1 MLTEGEEQ
9 GEMQLVS
16 EVWGPQQ
23 GPLQGIQ
30 KSSRNEDE
38 KGEFKI
44 NFIMSYWG
52 FPGSSAGKESIC
64 NAGDP
69 SSIPGLGRSDGEG
82 IGYPLQCS

>member
-23 GPLQGIQ
+23 GPLQGIE
-30 KSSRNEDE
+30 KSPRNEDE

-52 FPGSSAGKESIC
+52 FPGSSAGKESC
-64 NAGDP
+64 
-69 SSIPGLGRSDGEG
+69 
-82 IGYPLQCS
+82 LQCRRPQFNSLVGNI